1 MVQRHGDCI
10 FEINPPELNIQTC
23 AGWNFRISEISNA
36 ILLIQLR
43 KLEVNFIKF
52 KNRKKVD

>member
-1 MVQRHGDCI
+1 MDQHHGDCI
-10 FEINPPELNIQTC
+10 FEINPPELNIQIF